1 MDLSTLGCQRNQKKD
16 SRHITRGMFIPPGK
30 SDLGCIST
38 LKTVWIELPREREKS
53 ILNPLLDADS
63 CEDRGRP
70 AGTLRTAAPRAPTV
84 RNPSDRQFAIAV
96 SSRARPRA
104 SSASHRRVAGRSS
117 AIRGRHRRAVRHD
130 PLRDRL
136 PSAISLYRARGV
148 GGKCASDAD
157 RPQFIAGRR
166 KSIVDGGRPRGP

>member
-63 CEDRGRP
+63 EIHFGRL
-70 AGTLRTAAPRAPTV
+70 AQGLERDTDNV
-84 RNPSDRQFAIAV
+84 EVDGSNPSSPTILVLRDAYILNIAV
-96 SSRARPRA
+96 ECKIVTLIYNFQIFELSSN
-104 SSASHRRVAGRSS
+104 
-117 AIRGRHRRAVRHD
+117 
-130 PLRDRL
+130 
-136 PSAISLYRARGV
+136 
-148 GGKCASDAD
+148 
-157 RPQFIAGRR
+157 
-166 KSIVDGGRPRGP
+166 IVS